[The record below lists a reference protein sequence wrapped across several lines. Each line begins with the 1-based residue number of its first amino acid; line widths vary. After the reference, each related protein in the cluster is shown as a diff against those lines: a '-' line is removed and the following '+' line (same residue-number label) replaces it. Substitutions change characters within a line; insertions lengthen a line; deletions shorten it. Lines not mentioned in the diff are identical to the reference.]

1 MKFLFFLFYLSAF
14 YILLAT
20 PSLAQG
26 QNISVAPQLIQ
37 LDLSVD
43 TPSAEFFYTNNTSQT
58 IELSLSMQD
67 VRELEERGIPGILT
81 PDEARN
87 YKYGLSSWTR
97 LSTNSLVVTPGEK
110 KSVTVFIDSER
121 LSIGGHYATLLAEI
135 RQLEEG
141 EVVKLRAIISSL
153 LFVRTGKI
161 GEIEEA
167 DIVNLRFLQD
177 FYSFPTNAF
186 FNLQNTGN
194 VDLTP
199 HGVLTIKDPF
209 GREIVREIVN
219 EDSLITL
226 PDSKRQ
232 YNVPVSS
239 KIAIL
244 PPGIY
249 NAVLDINYGKTKVE
263 NNSSIS
269 FFSLGS
275 LTLDRMLIVALFG
288 LAASILLLKLR
299 RRDNGVK

>member
-1 MKFLFFLFYLSAF
+1 M
-14 YILLAT
+14 
-20 PSLAQG
+20 
-26 QNISVAPQLIQ
+26 
-37 LDLSVD
+37 
-43 TPSAEFFYTNNTSQT
+43 
-58 IELSLSMQD
+58 
-67 VRELEERGIPGILT
+67 
-81 PDEARN
+81 
-87 YKYGLSSWTR
+87 
-97 LSTNSLVVTPGEK
+97 
-110 KSVTVFIDSER
+110 
-121 LSIGGHYATLLAEI
+121 
-135 RQLEEG
+135 
-141 EVVKLRAIISSL
+141 
-153 LFVRTGKI
+153 
-161 GEIEEA
+161 
-167 DIVNLRFLQD
+167 
-177 FYSFPTNAF
+177 
-186 FNLQNTGN
+186 
-194 VDLTP
+194 
-199 HGVLTIKDPF
+199 TIKDPF

-275 LTLDRMLIVALFG
+275 LTLDRILILALFG